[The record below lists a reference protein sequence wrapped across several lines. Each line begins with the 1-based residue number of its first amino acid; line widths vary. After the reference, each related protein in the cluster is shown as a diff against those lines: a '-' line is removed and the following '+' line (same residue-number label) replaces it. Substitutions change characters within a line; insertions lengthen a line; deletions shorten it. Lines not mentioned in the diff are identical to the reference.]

1 MFIAA
6 TLTDILRAYSS
17 QGQGEATPFTQLV
30 YDTYRFIM
38 YHKQAIENSP
48 LQVYGSALLFSPRQ
62 SLVRRLFQ
70 HEEPKGLA
78 LKPGMSDEWS
88 GCLQTLEGHGS
99 VVWSVAFSHDSTW
112 LASASRDKT
121 VKIWDASSGACLQTL
136 EDHSDWVR
144 SVVFSHD
151 STWLASASRDETVKI
166 WDASSGA
173 CLQTL
178 EGHSSAVYSVAFS
191 YDSTRLASASKDRT
205 VKIWDASS
213 GACLQTLKRHSA
225 WVRSV
230 VFSHDSTRLAS
241 ASKDRTVK
249 IWDASSGACLHTLEG
264 HSDSVNLVA
273 ISHDSTRLAS
283 ASDDRTVKVWDVS
296 GDTCLQTPEGH
307 SDWVRS
313 VVFSHDSTRLASAS
327 RDRTVKI
334 WDASSG
340 ACLQTLKVGK
350 SLRSLSFD
358 ATSSCLFTKIGS
370 IDVSASMGSRIE
382 NVTVL
387 QRPKYLSAGVS
398 LDNKWITCN
407 GKNVLWIPSE
417 YRPLYSSVCR
427 DRIGIG
433 VRSGRVW
440 ICSVNIQMLS
450 QLYL

>member
-99 VVWSVAFSHDSTW
+99 VVWSVAFSHNSTR
-112 LASASRDKT
+112 LASASRDKTVKIWDASSGACLQTIKGHSSIIYSVAFSHNSTRLASASKDRT

-151 STWLASASRDETVKI
+151 STRLASASRDETVKI

-191 YDSTRLASASKDRT
+191 
-205 VKIWDASS
+205 
-213 GACLQTLKRHSA
+213 
-225 WVRSV
+225 
-230 VFSHDSTRLAS
+230 HDSTRLAS
-241 ASKDRTVK
+241 ASK
-249 IWDASSGACLHTLEG
+249 
-264 HSDSVNLVA
+264 
-273 ISHDSTRLAS
+273 
-283 ASDDRTVKVWDVS
+283 
-296 GDTCLQTPEGH
+296 
-307 SDWVRS
+307 
-313 VVFSHDSTRLASAS
+313 
-327 RDRTVKI
+327 DRTVKI

>member
-99 VVWSVAFSHDSTW
+99 VVWSVAFSHNSTR

-121 VKIWDASSGACLQTL
+121 VKIWDASSGACLQTI
-136 EDHSDWVR
+136 
-144 SVVFSHD
+144 
-151 STWLASASRDETVKI
+151 K
-166 WDASSGA
+166 
-173 CLQTL
+173 
-178 EGHSSAVYSVAFS
+178 GHSSIIYSVAFS
-191 YDSTRLASASKDRT
+191 
-205 VKIWDASS
+205 
-213 GACLQTLKRHSA
+213 H
-225 WVRSV
+225 
-230 VFSHDSTRLAS
+230 
-241 ASKDRTVK
+241 
-249 IWDASSGACLHTLEG
+249 
-264 HSDSVNLVA
+264 N
-273 ISHDSTRLAS
+273 STRLAS
-283 ASDDRTVKVWDVS
+283 ASDDRTVKVWDAS
-296 GDTCLQTPEGH
+296 GDTCLQTLEGH